1 MNMNETYSKI
11 VPGDLEDKQR
21 LLDIIFSGEL
31 HIVHMDWGGGGG
43 HISLRVVN
51 VTWISLDSLAVI
63 LHFLNQ
69 FWISSRLVCNFCEA
83 MAVSLSVATTALS
96 SSKVAVV
103 DSGEVG
109 RSAVYCRY
117 NNGSRTL
124 PLSTPH

>member
-1 MNMNETYSKI
+1 MNETYAKI
-11 VPGDLEDKQR
+11 VADLKGKQKI
-21 LLDIIFSGEL
+21 LDIIFSGEL
-31 HIVHMDWGGGGG
+31 HIVWTGG
-43 HISLRVVN
+43 HISLHVVN
-51 VTWISLDSLAVI
+51 VTWISLDSLAFI

-83 MAVSLSVATTALS
+83 MARSLSLATTAVS

-103 DSGEVG
+103 DSDEVG

-124 PLSTPH
+124 PWGTPH